1 MGGDQVILATAGYDH
16 TIRFWQAH
24 SGICLRTLQHPDSQV
39 NALEIT
45 PDKQLLAAAG
55 YQHIRMY
62 DVTSGNPNA
71 VVNYDGISKNV
82 TAVGFQEDGKWMFTG
97 GEDCSVRI
105 WDLRSRSLQCQHIFQ
120 VNSPVNTVVLHQNQ
134 GELIVGDQ
142 SGAIHM
148 WDLRTDHNEH
158 LIPEPDV
165 AIQSISIDR
174 EARFMAAVNN
184 KAKRLTLKW
193 FKAQSPMSSWT
204 FKDAWSHA
212 KVNGNNEEFEIFS
225 EFQGDCYVW
234 RLSGG
239 SDENPTV
246 FHPEDKIPSHKKYGL
261 KCLFSPDSTLL
272 ATCSADATLKVWRT
286 TDFSLLTTLPD
297 PSQRWVWDCAFSE
310 DSHYIITASSDG
322 IGRLWNTDK
331 SEVIREY
338 SGHQKAIVCLA
349 FRDARPS

>member
-24 SGICLRTLQHPDSQV
+24 SGICLRTVQHPDSQV
-39 NALEIT
+39 NALEIM

-62 DVTSGNPNA
+62 DIVSGNPNP
-71 VVNYDGISKNV
+71 VINYDGISKNV
-82 TAVGFQEDGKWMFTG
+82 TAVGFREDGKWMFTG

-105 WDLRSRSLQCQHIFQ
+105 WDLRSRSLQCQQIFQ

-158 LIPEPDV
+158 LIPDTDA

-174 EARFMAAVNN
+174 DATFMAAVNN
-184 KAKRLTLKW
+184 K
-193 FKAQSPMSSWT
+193 
-204 FKDAWSHA
+204 
-212 KVNGNNEEFEIFS
+212 
-225 EFQGDCYVW
+225 GDCYVW
-234 RLSGG
+234 SLSGG
-239 SDENPTV
+239 IDDKPTV
-246 FHPEDKIPSHKKYGL
+246 FHPKDKVPAHKKYGL

-286 TDFSLLTTLPD
+286 SDFSLVTTLSD

-322 IGRLWNTDK
+322 IGRLWNADK

-338 SGHQKAIVCLA
+338 SGHQKAICCMA

>member
-24 SGICLRTLQHPDSQV
+24 SGICLRTVQHPDSQV

-45 PDKQLLAAAG
+45 PDKELLAAAG
-55 YQHIRMY
+55 YQHIRIY
-62 DVTSGNPNA
+62 DITSGNPSP
-71 VVNYDGISKNV
+71 VINYDGISKNI

-158 LIPEPDV
+158 LIPEPDA

-174 EARFMAAVNN
+174 DATFMAAVNN
-184 KAKRLTLKW
+184 K
-193 FKAQSPMSSWT
+193 
-204 FKDAWSHA
+204 
-212 KVNGNNEEFEIFS
+212 
-225 EFQGDCYVW
+225 GDCYVW
-234 RLSGG
+234 SLSRGI
-239 SDENPTV
+239 DENPTV
-246 FHPEDKIPSHKKYGL
+246 FHPKDKVPAHKRYGL
-261 KCLFSPDSTLL
+261 KCQFSPDSTLL
-272 ATCSADATLKVWRT
+272 ATCSADASLKVWRT
-286 TDFSLLTTLPD
+286 SDFSLVTTLSD

-338 SGHQKAIVCLA
+338 SGHQKAIVCMA